1 MNNKL
6 YIRLTDCE
14 IIDLEQLLRTTLN
27 HRERQ
32 RCQSLLWSD
41 QGYDRQTIAKL
52 YQVKPDTVSFWFKRW
67 EANKSQGLKDLA
79 RSGRPSILTPEQKKV
94 SLNLPN

>member
-6 YIRLTDCE
+6 YIRLTDTE
-14 IIDLEQLLRTTLN
+14 IIDLEQLLRTTRN
-27 HRERQ
+27 HRECQ
-32 RCQSLLWSD
+32 RCQALLWSH
-41 QGYDRQTIAKL
+41 QGYDRQGIAKL

-67 EANKSQGLKDLA
+67 EDNKFSGLQDLA

-94 SLNLPN
+94 